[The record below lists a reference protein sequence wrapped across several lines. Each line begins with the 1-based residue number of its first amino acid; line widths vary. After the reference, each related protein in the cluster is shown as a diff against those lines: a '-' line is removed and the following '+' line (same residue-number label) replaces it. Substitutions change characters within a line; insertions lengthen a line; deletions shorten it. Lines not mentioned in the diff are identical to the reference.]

1 MLIFHNSSSSMMNAN
16 VNNSER
22 HNSER
27 QQTSRGYCITFSRY

>member
-1 MLIFHNSSSSMMNAN
+1 MGVERDFFKYMCVLCSSSMMNVN

-27 QQTSRGYCITFSRY
+27 QQL